1 LLRGLTPKTP
11 PHPPTRDLGRR
22 ERELLDAVYK
32 LGRASVAE
40 VRRQLIDPP
49 SYSAVRTM
57 LNLLETKGHLRHE
70 REGLRYIYI
79 PTLAKDKARVSALRH
94 VVDTFFEGSVE
105 SVVVALLNPARG
117 RPTPASLRRLRRLI
131 DAARERDAN
140 R

>member
-1 LLRGLTPKTP
+1 
-11 PHPPTRDLGRR
+11 
-22 ERELLDAVYK
+22 
-32 LGRASVAE
+32 
-40 VRRQLIDPP
+40 
-49 SYSAVRTM
+49 M